1 MTHAEKLILIMLSEI
16 YEHLGI
22 GGADH
27 INARFVRSA
36 IDSNQTW
43 ALSRNIPSFFGGRT
57 QTPDVV
63 SEVRDILYM
72 WSFIEEAH
80 ERFSAEEK
88 KRVKAEARPYGDAR
102 FVGFDRHTDILHIE
116 VAKFLIEGLDHS
128 SRFKGRDLDSHV
140 PVLNAYLRMY
150 QVFEP
155 IRKTLVGRGL
165 TATEMID
172 ILKAPDAE
180 TVGTLPDFPDVPPS
194 QVN

>member
-43 ALSRNIPSFFGGRT
+43 ALSRKYPFIFGGRT

-63 SEVRDILYM
+63 SEVRDILDM

-80 ERFSAEEK
+80 DGFSAEEK
-88 KRVKAEARPYGDAR
+88 SASKQKRAP
-102 FVGFDRHTDILHIE
+102 
-116 VAKFLIEGLDHS
+116 
-128 SRFKGRDLDSHV
+128 
-140 PVLNAYLRMY
+140 
-150 QVFEP
+150 
-155 IRKTLVGRGL
+155 
-165 TATEMID
+165 TEM
-172 ILKAPDAE
+172 PD
-180 TVGTLPDFPDVPPS
+180 S
-194 QVN
+194 

>member
-1 MTHAEKLILIMLSEI
+1 MGPVSEI
-16 YEHLGI
+16 SLHFWI
-22 GGADH
+22 
-27 INARFVRSA
+27 
-36 IDSNQTW
+36 
-43 ALSRNIPSFFGGRT
+43 
-57 QTPDVV
+57 V
-63 SEVRDILYM
+63 SEVVAILDM

-80 ERFSAEEK
+80 EGFSVEEK

-116 VAKFLIEGLDHS
+116 VAKFLIEGLDHF

>member
-43 ALSRNIPSFFGGRT
+43 ALSRKYPFIFGGRT

-63 SEVRDILYM
+63 SEVRDILDM

-80 ERFSAEEK
+80 EGFSAEEK

-116 VAKFLIEGLDHS
+116 VAKFLSLLAS
-128 SRFKGRDLDSHV
+128 
-140 PVLNAYLRMY
+140 
-150 QVFEP
+150 
-155 IRKTLVGRGL
+155 
-165 TATEMID
+165 
-172 ILKAPDAE
+172 
-180 TVGTLPDFPDVPPS
+180 
-194 QVN
+194 